1 LRWYA
6 DFVATRT
13 RADGIEDLRA
23 KILESV
29 RELVG
34 KDVEVEVGWLNESSD
49 DEEILV
55 QVSLADPGSDKTW
68 DQDITNKIRSAVRLA
83 TAEVVPSAVSTTR
96 LVSSSDDG

>member
-1 LRWYA
+1 M
-6 DFVATRT
+6 ATRT
-13 RADGIEDLRA
+13 RADGIEDLRV

-34 KDVEVEVGWLNESSD
+34 KDIEIEVGWLNESD

-55 QVSLADPGSDKTW
+55 QVSLADPGSNKTW
-68 DQDITNKIRSAVRLA
+68 DQEITNKIRSAVRLA
-83 TAEVVPSAVSTTR
+83 TAEVMPSAVATTR